1 LVSCPDRAING
12 ATALDLVTADSELT
26 ALGTTI
32 VEMVAECS
40 SVDTELQRFEALKGS
55 TKRFIDVVPP
65 FWRSIAT
72 YVFRHHPITG
82 DIVGLLEET
91 GSTTLAELAQT
102 AVETGHPAA
111 ESLFRDPDVVTPQAG
126 SQTTDPN
133 RFDDA
138 SVYAGCAV
146 YQLKSNLYHAG
157 ILTERGA
164 DTSALVPK
172 QDYWAI
178 EPSHID
184 FENANA
190 GGDHYWGPNIPT
202 SRRSWSRRRRRGN
215 TKHSGRYWL
224 GTTDVKSLS
233 GAVRTTGSTTLI
245 DWCPLTV

>member
-1 LVSCPDRAING
+1 MQTLQPAGTKHDRTIRPALREVGRFGLNHPKNYLGVPLAAVSATPTMVAIDTRLVSCPDRAVDG

-133 RFDDA
+133 RFADA

-146 YQLKSNLYHAG
+146 YQLKTNLYHVG

-184 FENANA
+184 YENAKT
-190 GGDHYWGPNIPT
+190 GGDH
-202 SRRSWSRRRRRGN
+202 
-215 TKHSGRYWL
+215 
-224 GTTDVKSLS
+224 
-233 GAVRTTGSTTLI
+233 
-245 DWCPLTV
+245 